1 MKYINDFSKIGD
13 GNEEDAEQ
21 EVEWEHNMVDH
32 VKGLD
37 RTYEVLVGNERLNG
51 FEWLSM
57 ASNADYL
64 NITQLQR
71 KNCFSS
77 PHPRIGIT
85 FAVAGYWVYDARNP

>member
-1 MKYINDFSKIGD
+1 
-13 GNEEDAEQ
+13 
-21 EVEWEHNMVDH
+21 MVDH
-32 VKGLD
+32 IKGLD
-37 RTYEVLVGNERLNG
+37 RTYEVLAGNERLNG

-77 PHPRIGIT
+77 PPPNIEIT
-85 FAVAGYWVYDARNP
+85 FPVAGYWVYDARNP

>member
-1 MKYINDFSKIGD
+1 
-13 GNEEDAEQ
+13 
-21 EVEWEHNMVDH
+21 MVDH
-32 VKGLD
+32 IKGLD

-77 PHPRIGIT
+77 PHPRIAIT